1 MYRIGVCVYLSILG
15 WFDLR
20 EKKVPVILLGCGTV
34 AAIGRT
40 VLCIFKDPDR
50 WQWKALMLMLGALP
64 GAFMIILSWLTRK
77 VGAGD
82 GWALVNMGL
91 FTDYKTCMFL
101 WAISLLI
108 MSLFSAG
115 LLIFKKVKRSTKIPY
130 LPFLALV
137 QIFGMAF
144 GGKVV

>member
-1 MYRIGVCVYLSILG
+1 MYRIGVCMYLSVLG
-15 WFDLR
+15 CFDLWER
-20 EKKVPVILLGCGTV
+20 KVPVILLGCGTV
-34 AAIGRT
+34 IAIGRT
-40 VLCIFKDPDR
+40 VFGIFKDPDR
-50 WQWKALMLMLGALP
+50 WQWKALLFVLGALP

-101 WAISLLI
+101 WAVSLLI
-108 MSLFSAG
+108 MSAFSAG
-115 LLIFKKVKRSTKIPY
+115 LLIFKKAKKSTRIPY

-137 QIFGMAF
+137 QIFGMVF

>member
-1 MYRIGVCVYLSILG
+1 MYRIGVCVYLLILG

-20 EKKVPVILLGCGTV
+20 EKKVPVILLECGTV
-34 AAIGRT
+34 IAIGRL
-40 VLCIFKDPDR
+40 VFGIFKDPDR
-50 WQWKALMLMLGALP
+50 WQWKALVFMLGALP
-64 GAFMIILSWLTRK
+64 GVFMIALSWLTRK

-82 GWALVNMGL
+82 GWALVNIGL

-101 WAISLLI
+101 WAISLII
-108 MSLFSAG
+108 MSVFSAV
-115 LLIFKKVKRSTKIPY
+115 LLICRKAKKSTRIPY

-137 QIFGMAF
+137 QIFKVVI